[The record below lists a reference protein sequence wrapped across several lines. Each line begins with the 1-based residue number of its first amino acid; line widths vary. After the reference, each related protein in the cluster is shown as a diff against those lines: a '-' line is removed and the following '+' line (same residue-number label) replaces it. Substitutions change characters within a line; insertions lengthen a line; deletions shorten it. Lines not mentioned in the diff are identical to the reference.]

1 MTTHER
7 WRSRWAVPAALVS
20 AVTLF
25 APATASA
32 HHSFAEYED
41 MRTSTLEGTVESFQW
56 NNPHVVVKVLVKP
69 DDHTDPQEWNV
80 VTSSPAI
87 LTRFGWGQHSVKP
100 GDRVSMICNPLRD
113 GSHGCRLHTLVMPD
127 TGQILK
133 TKLSGS

>member
-1 MTTHER
+1 MQRAVRVRRAGIPRLQVCVSPVRYSPRVKRAAVRASGVAFTLHPSMTTYER

-25 APATASA
+25 APATASG

-87 LTRFGWGQHSVKP
+87 LTRFGWG
-100 GDRVSMICNPLRD
+100 
-113 GSHGCRLHTLVMPD
+113 
-127 TGQILK
+127 
-133 TKLSGS
+133 